1 MPVKIKIVLSSL
13 VAIIIGG
20 YGWLALSEVN
30 GETGFATIILATLMI
45 ISIWIFP
52 ETGKVKRKK

>member
-30 GETGFATIILATLMI
+30 NKTGFATIILAVLMI

-52 ETGKVKRKK
+52 ETGKVKRKR

>member
-1 MPVKIKIVLSSL
+1 MLSSL

-30 GETGFATIILATLMI
+30 NKTGFATIILAALMI

-52 ETGKVKRKK
+52 ETGKVKRKR

>member
-13 VAIIIGG
+13 VATIIGG
-20 YGWLALSEVN
+20 YGWLAFSEVN
-30 GETGFATIILATLMI
+30 GKTGFATIILATLMI

>member
-1 MPVKIKIVLSSL
+1 MLSSL

-30 GETGFATIILATLMI
+30 NKTGFATIILSALMI

-52 ETGKVKRKK
+52 ETGKVKRKR